1 MRKKLLL
8 SHRRILHVDWFG
20 IVTKC
25 WGLAKNDERAN
36 DRSYCEDPQKK
47 SIKNHCYE
55 TPVLIFRI
63 KLVLSLYVMLNE
75 HHIVQRFLKFEGIL
89 LPRSYV
95 AQRLVQSGHY
105 RRKSIIPTDTTK
117 KSVMRRRCMQSITS

>member
-47 SIKNHCYE
+47 SIKYHCYE
-55 TPVLIFRI
+55 TPVLIFLWNKKRKDCI
-63 KLVLSLYVMLNE
+63 FQNLLFLHLTYRYVP
-75 HHIVQRFLKFEGIL
+75 H
-89 LPRSYV
+89 
-95 AQRLVQSGHY
+95 
-105 RRKSIIPTDTTK
+105 
-117 KSVMRRRCMQSITS
+117 